1 MKPAPFDYLRPT
13 STNEALSA
21 LAEHVGDAKLL
32 AGGQNLVPMLNMRLL
47 QPRVVIDLNALSELD
62 GVQEDNGE
70 VRIGALTR
78 YSTLETSAIVR
89 RRLPLMA
96 DAIRYIGDRQIRN
109 RGTIAG
115 GLARAD
121 PSAEMPL
128 IAVAL
133 EATLTVRSRNG
144 GREVAAVDLFEGP
157 YQTSLHD
164 DELITDIRFH
174 DAGNRMHTF
183 LELARRH
190 GDYPIVSIA
199 AVGQPGRGET
209 WESVRLV
216 LGAVGDTPL
225 VPKQGG
231 ELLAGSRLDD
241 AVIAK
246 AAHACATLAE
256 PPTDVRASGEYRR
269 HVLPIYVRRALEQL
283 REQRKAR
290 G

>member
-1 MKPAPFDYLRPT
+1 MKPAPFEYLRPN
-13 STNEALSA
+13 STTEALSA
-21 LAEHVGDAKLL
+21 LAEYAGDSKLL

-47 QPRVVIDLNALSELD
+47 QPRVVIDLNALSALD
-62 GVQEDNGE
+62 DVHEEDGA

-115 GLARAD
+115 GLAQAD

-144 GREVAAVDLFEGP
+144 VRQLAAVDLFEGP
-157 YQTSLHD
+157 YQTSLND
-164 DELITDIRFH
+164 DELITDIRFP
-174 DAGNRMHTF
+174 DASNQRHTF

-199 AVGQPGRGET
+199 AVGRRGTGET

-225 VPKQGG
+225 VPTQGCA
-231 ELLAGSRLDD
+231 LLAGSRLDD
-241 AVIAK
+241 AVIAD
-246 AAHACATLAE
+246 AAHACSTVAE
-256 PPTDVRASGEYRR
+256 PSTDVRASGKYRR

-283 REQRKAR
+283 REQGKGR